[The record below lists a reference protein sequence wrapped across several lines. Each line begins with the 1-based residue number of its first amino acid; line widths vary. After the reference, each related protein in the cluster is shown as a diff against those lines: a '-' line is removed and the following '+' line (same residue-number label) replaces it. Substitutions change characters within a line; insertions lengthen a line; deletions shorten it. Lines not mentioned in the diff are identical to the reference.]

1 MDKLSLA
8 LQPNTI
14 PSLVI
19 EAAAKYSDITAIRDG
34 EESISYAELPER
46 ALDVTKGLLNLGVQ
60 KGDRVAVWA
69 PNSARW
75 ILAAIGL
82 QMAGAVLVPLNTRM
96 KAHEAQDILH
106 RSGAKVLFSVGDFLS
121 SDYAAELEKVAPSCL
136 EKIIVLSERQAEPN
150 DNMLEWDA
158 LIRLGNTVSQERLFE
173 CLLSLE
179 SNDASDL
186 MFTSGTTGKPKG
198 VVSIHSACVNA
209 FREYVQV
216 LALKPGERYLVI
228 NPFFHAFGYKAGWVA
243 SLIAGATILPEQ
255 VFDAE
260 TVLNRIESERIN
272 ILPGPPTLYLS
283 LLAHPKL
290 DRYDLSSL
298 RVAVTGA
305 STIPPVL
312 IESMR
317 TTLGIE
323 TVTTAYGLTECGG
336 LATICDP
343 LSPSEVIAQTSGKA
357 IVGTEVA
364 ILSQQGQA
372 LAQGEAGE
380 VCIRGFHVMK
390 EYFQDPHATAETID
404 ADQWLHTGDLGVLD
418 PEGNLQIT
426 GRIKDMFIVGG
437 FNCYPAEIE
446 AALAENNQIAQSAVI
461 GVPDERMGEVG
472 CAFIVVKTGCELD
485 EAELIRWSRERMSNY
500 KVPRYVRFVDSLPVN
515 ASNKVLK
522 NELAQ
527 QFKSEVAL
535 GTE

>member
-1 MDKLSLA
+1 MEKLSLT
-8 LQPNTI
+8 LQPDTI

-34 EESISYAELPER
+34 EESISYAELPDR
-46 ALDVTKGLLNLGVQ
+46 AFDVAKGLLHLGVQ
-60 KGDRVAVWA
+60 KGDRVAIWA
-69 PNSARW
+69 PNSSRW
-75 ILAAIGL
+75 IIAAIGL

-96 KAHEAQDILH
+96 KPHEAQEVLQ

-136 EKIIVLSERQAEPN
+136 EKIIVLSDRQAEPGAK
-150 DNMLEWDA
+150 MLEWNEM
-158 LIRLGNTVSQERLFE
+158 IRLGSEVSQPTLFE
-173 CLLSLE
+173 RLLSLE

-216 LALKPGERYLVI
+216 LSLKPGERYLVI

-243 SLIAGATILPEQ
+243 GLIAGTTILPEQ
-255 VFDAE
+255 VFDAD
-260 TVLNRIESERIN
+260 TVLNRIESEQIN

-290 DRYDLSSL
+290 ESYDLSSL

-317 TTLGIE
+317 TKLGIE

-343 LSPSEVIAQTSGKA
+343 QSPSETIAQTSGKA

-364 ILSQQGQA
+364 ILSQDGQE

-390 EYFQDPHATAETID
+390 EYFQDPNATAETID
-404 ADQWLHTGDLGVLD
+404 AEQWLHTGDLGVLD

-446 AALAENNQIAQSAVI
+446 AALAENHQVAQSAVI
-461 GVPDERMGEVG
+461 GVPDDRMGEVG
-472 CAFIVVKTGCELD
+472 CAYIVLKKGCELD
-485 EAELIRWSRERMSNY
+485 EAEVIRWSRERMSNY

-527 QFKSEVAL
+527 QFKSEAAL
-535 GTE
+535 GSE